1 MHTDLWQG
9 VVLFWR
15 WRTIFVCW
23 LSDLSTRTCSSCTN
37 HELRHVDHKISTG
50 QRLLL
55 PCESVLQSPCIEHK
69 IPACLQT
76 YNQARPLQTMEV
88 CRRVNQRPVTHI
100 IKLMF
105 SVKHIRRDESERLR
119 RVCSI
124 KPFGRRILVQCSC
137 VGLGT
142 LELATET
149 LDRNLSVP
157 GQTVEVD
164 LGLLAG
170 MKQELDQSDS
180 RGS

>member
-1 MHTDLWQG
+1 
-9 VVLFWR
+9 
-15 WRTIFVCW
+15 
-23 LSDLSTRTCSSCTN
+23 
-37 HELRHVDHKISTG
+37 
-50 QRLLL
+50 
-55 PCESVLQSPCIEHK
+55 
-69 IPACLQT
+69 
-76 YNQARPLQTMEV
+76 
-88 CRRVNQRPVTHI
+88 
-100 IKLMF
+100 MF
-105 SVKHIRRDESERLR
+105 SVKHIRASRNIKHIRRDDRERLR

-124 KPFGRRILVQCSC
+124 KPFGRGILVQCSC